1 MEQECLLLPFRQ
13 LAQQCLSIFP
23 ELNQLYLDQMAFVG
37 HVNAQNLFRI
47 HQDEHRIDLLNGLLN
62 IQLYTPQDLNPESP
76 HALAEM
82 HIDSSLAKAEA
93 LEEFFFQDIY
103 FLTGD
108 LKPQHSLFYVIK
120 PNSSVSSL
128 LIKSIYGLMRLTELL
143 IA

>member
-1 MEQECLLLPFRQ
+1 MEQEGLLLPFRQ
-13 LAQQCLSIFP
+13 LAEQCLSIFP
-23 ELNQLYLDQMAFVG
+23 ELNQLYLDQMALIG
-37 HVNAQNLFRI
+37 QVNAQNLFKI
-47 HQDEHRIDLLNGLLN
+47 HQDEHCIDLLNGLLN

-82 HIDSSLAKAEA
+82 HIDSRLAKAEA
-93 LEEFFFQDIY
+93 LEEFFQDIY

-120 PNSSVSSL
+120 PNSSVNLL
-128 LIKSIYGLMRLTELL
+128 LIKSIYGLMRLNELL